1 MKKYMIMCMAVVAL
15 LFASCKNEDISISR
29 EVSFEVNPYTVIRDF
44 TFDPMDWMNELP
56 SDGKLR
62 VRLLVYDTNGDLVQS
77 KEQQL
82 SRYDEKMNVCL
93 QLANGLYTAIVI
105 TDIVRNNN
113 NVPEYWTL
121 DGENKLS
128 SMKIFNAG
136 YISRLNMLGI
146 AKQQFFVESGS
157 SNSYSIDVKPAGT
170 LMVSIVK
177 GIHKYDGLGIQYYQL
192 VTNKT
197 CESCSFNNEGEWNSN
212 VAAAINI
219 RMSVLYPEDWNN
231 TGYFYDFELP
241 LGQTSL
247 KWQADGTIDVT
258 DALSVDMKAGEEY
271 ASVLDLEEGIFYCV
285 LANGEKG
292 FASLGFECAAPIKA
306 LKDNSKRVEMKR
318 AEKDIQGIE
327 IMKLLEM
334 Q

>member
-62 VRLLVYDTNGDLVQS
+62 VRLLAYDSNGDLVQS

-82 SRYDEKMNVCL
+82 NRYDEKMNVSL
-93 QLANGLYTAIVI
+93 QLDNGAYTAIVI
-105 TDIVRNNN
+105 TDVVRNNN

-128 SMKIFNAG
+128 SMKVFNAG

-146 AKQQFFVESGS
+146 AKLQFVVEAGS
-157 SNSYSIDVKPAGT
+157 SNNYSIDVKPAGT
-170 LMVSIVK
+170 VMVSIVK
-177 GIHKYDGLGIQYYQL
+177 GIHQYDDLGIQYYEL

-197 CESCSFNNEGEWNSN
+197 CESCSFDNEGAWNSN
-212 VAAAINI
+212 VATAIDI
-219 RMSVLYPEDWNN
+219 RMSVLYPEDWYN

-241 LGQTSL
+241 LGKTSL
-247 KWQADGTIDVT
+247 KWQAEGIDIT
-258 DALSVDMKAGEEY
+258 DVFSVDMKAGEEY
-271 ASVLDLEEGIFYCV
+271 ASVLDLEENIYYCV

-292 FASLGFECAAPIKA
+292 VASSGFECAAPIKA
-306 LKDNSKRVEMKR
+306 LKDNSKCVETRR
-318 AEKDIQGIE
+318 AKKDIQGIE
-327 IMKLLEM
+327 IMKLFEM